1 MDHLF
6 LFSILGGIALVFLVV
21 IARIAL
27 RWAVRFAVVCLL
39 LVAVLGCAA
48 WWWFKPG
55 SQTEPK
61 PRPTSTRRTASDQ
74 R

>member
-6 LFSILGGIALVFLVV
+6 FFSILGGVAVVFLFV

-39 LVAVLGCAA
+39 LLMVLGGAA
-48 WWWFKPG
+48 WWWFKPVP
-55 SQTEPK
+55 QPEPK
-61 PRPTSTRRTASDQ
+61 PRPAATRRASSDQ